1 MLEEDHLLLK
11 RMADGQ
17 KQAFDSFYEKYHI
30 YIFQIAYKVVSNRS
44 EAEDICHDVFL
55 EIYQKA
61 IQYNPERG
69 SVKAWI
75 GVKTRSRAIDRLRKK
90 SGLLTNKLED
100 ILMNASPSADQYV
113 IERMEKELLV
123 NAMSRLPK
131 EQQQAIYHMYF
142 EHFTQKEIAFRYNR
156 PLGSVKSS
164 IRYGLQN
171 LRKQK
176 SLLRWYGSSGGD
188 K

>member
-1 MLEEDHLLLK
+1 MEDHLLI
-11 RMADGQ
+11 RQMAENQ
-17 KQAFDSFYEKYHI
+17 KHAFDLFYERYYRYI
-30 YIFQIAYKVVSNRS
+30 YQIAYKIIKNRV
-44 EAEDICHDVFL
+44 EAEDVCHDVLL

-61 IQYNPERG
+61 NQYNPDRG

-75 GVKTRSRAIDRLRKK
+75 AIRTRSRALDRLRKK
-90 SGLLTNKLED
+90 TELLANKMED
-100 ILMNASPSADQYV
+100 ILSKASPAADQYV
-113 IERMEKELLV
+113 IENMEKQVLQRAL
-123 NAMSRLPK
+123 NCLPR

-142 EHFTQKEIAFRYNR
+142 DQFTQKEIAIELDR

-176 SLLRWYGSSGGD
+176 SLLKWIGSSGGD